1 MSTQRSATA
10 EERLEREREYHD
22 MAFAEGVRAP
32 TDKYYETIKRTRDRF
47 QELITLKADGL
58 KVLEYGC
65 GPGSHAY
72 MMAKAGADVT
82 GIDISPVAVD
92 MATEEAQRQGV
103 PVTFTVMNAEALE
116 FADRSFD
123 RILGSGILHHLDL
136 HRSYS
141 ELARTLKDD
150 GEAVFIEPMGHNP
163 IINLYR
169 RLTPKMRTVDEHPML
184 MRDIQLA
191 REYFGEVDV
200 EFFNLLGI
208 GSVIARGTPLFKPLL
223 SILDGIDRLL
233 FTLIPPTRRWAWM
246 VVMIFR
252 SPRRDQGAHREP

>member
-1 MSTQRSATA
+1 MSTQRSATV

-47 QELITLKADGL
+47 QELITHKANGL

-123 RILGSGILHHLDL
+123 RILGSAILHHLDL
-136 HRSYS
+136 RRSYS

-200 EFFNLLGI
+200 EYFNLLGI

-223 SILDGIDRLL
+223 SVLDGIDRLL

-246 VVMIFR
+246 AVMIFR
-252 SPRRDQGAHREP
+252 FPRRDQGSNREP